1 MTRYLFVLL
10 ALMTLTRP
18 ALTQGMWLPTLLE
31 KYNIEEMRKMGFR
44 LSAEDIYS
52 TDKPSMKDAVVRIGG
67 CTGVVISETGLVLTN
82 HHCGYRVIQSHS
94 TVDNDYLT
102 DGFWAMTPDEELPG
116 RGLTVTFLV
125 RMEDVTQRVLSVV
138 DETMD
143 ENQRQAA
150 INIISGEIEDEA
162 INGTHYTAAVNAF
175 YFGSEYFLFVY
186 EVFED
191 VRLVGAPPSSI
202 GKFGGDTDNW
212 MWPRHTGDFTFF
224 RIYADS
230 QNKPAP
236 YSAQNV
242 PYRSEVHLPVSAGGV
257 KEDDFTMVFGFP
269 GSTRQ
274 YLTSQAVD
282 QITRLSNPHSIR
294 LRDERLAIMGREM
307 EMNDT
312 VRIKYAAKFSS
323 VSNAWKRW
331 QGENLG
337 LRRLDAVSRK
347 EELETRFAGWVED
360 SPGRISRYGNVLP
373 AFDSLYCLLEH
384 YTLPYFYGQ
393 EALYAIEAVRFVN
406 DFLGLTDR
414 ASGSGRETDRSR
426 LTGILDQLSDNFFR
440 DYHLPVDRQ
449 VFSTLLSMYMENIKQ
464 EFHPAFFGEVIMEY
478 NSDFDRFADRV
489 FSESDF
495 VSQER
500 VAGLLHRYEHEDAGF
515 DLLENDILVRIVRD
529 IGDVYNKRVADR
541 WNSINDQLT
550 PHYRLFVEGLREMK
564 PDRAFFPDANRTL
577 RVAYG
582 QVRGYYPRDG
592 VYYNKYT
599 TLSGVMEK
607 GHTGDPDYLIP
618 GRLREIYKNGDRG
631 RFAVDGEMRVNFIA
645 SNHTTGGNS
654 GSPVI
659 NGDGHLIGVNFDRVW
674 EGTMSDIMFDPAMG
688 RNISVDVNYILFI
701 TEMFAGAGHI
711 IEEMTIIR

>member
-1 MTRYLFVLL
+1 
-10 ALMTLTRP
+10 
-18 ALTQGMWLPTLLE
+18 
-31 KYNIEEMRKMGFR
+31 
-44 LSAEDIYS
+44 
-52 TDKPSMKDAVVRIGG
+52 VV
-67 CTGVVISETGLVLTN
+67 VSESGLVLTN
-82 HHCGYRVIQSHS
+82 HHCAYRVIQSHS

-102 DGFWAMTPDEELPG
+102 DGFWAMSPHEELPG
-116 RGLTVTFLV
+116 RGLTVSFLV
-125 RMEDVTQRVLSVV
+125 RMEDVTGRVLSVV

-143 ENQRQAA
+143 EDQRQAA
-150 INIISGEIEDEA
+150 IITISGEIEDEA
-162 INGTHYTAAVNAF
+162 IEGTHYNAAVNAF

-212 MWPRHTGDFTFF
+212 MWPRHTGDFAFF
-224 RIYADS
+224 RIYADG

-236 YSAQNV
+236 WSAQNI
-242 PYRSEVHLPVSAGGV
+242 PYRSRVHMPVSAGGV
-257 KEDDFTMVFGFP
+257 KEGDFTMVFGFP

-274 YLTSQAVD
+274 YLTSHAVG

-312 VRIKYAAKFSS
+312 VRIKYASKFTS

-337 LRRLDAVSRK
+337 LQRLDAISRK
-347 EELETRFAGWVED
+347 VELEEQFAGWVED
-360 SPGRISRYGNVLP
+360 SPGRKSRYGNVLP
-373 AFDSLYCLLEH
+373 AFDSLYGLLKH
-384 YTLPYFYGQ
+384 YTLPYYYGQ
-393 EALYAIEAVRFVN
+393 EALLAIEAVRFVN
-406 DFLGLTDR
+406 DFLGLADR
-414 ASGSGRETDRSR
+414 ATGLRRDTDRSR
-426 LTGILDQLSDNFFR
+426 LTGMLEQLADNFFR

-449 VFSTLLSMYMENIKQ
+449 VFTAMLSMYMENIKQ
-464 EFHPAFFGEVIMEY
+464 EFHPAFFGEVITDY
-478 NSDFDRFADRV
+478 NSDFDRFAGRV
-489 FSESDF
+489 FSESAF
-495 VSQER
+495 LSPAGIAGILYRFEQEN
-500 VAGLLHRYEHEDAGF
+500 AGF
-515 DLLENDILVRIVRD
+515 DEIENDILVRIVRD
-529 IGDVYNKRVADR
+529 IRDVYNNRVADR
-541 WNSINDQLT
+541 WNNINDQLT
-550 PHYRLFVEGLREMK
+550 PHYRLFVEGIREMN
-564 PDRAFFPDANRTL
+564 PDRAFYPDANRTL

-592 VYYNKYT
+592 VYYKKYT

-607 GHTGDPDYLIP
+607 SRTNDPDYIIP
-618 GRLREIYKNGDRG
+618 GRLRDIYKTGDLG
-631 RFAVDGEMRVNFIA
+631 RWTVDGEMRVSFIA

-659 NGDGHLIGVNFDRVW
+659 NGDGHLVGVNFDRVW
-674 EGTMSDIMFDPAMG
+674 EGTMSDIMFDPAIC

-711 IEEMTIIR
+711 IDEMTVIR